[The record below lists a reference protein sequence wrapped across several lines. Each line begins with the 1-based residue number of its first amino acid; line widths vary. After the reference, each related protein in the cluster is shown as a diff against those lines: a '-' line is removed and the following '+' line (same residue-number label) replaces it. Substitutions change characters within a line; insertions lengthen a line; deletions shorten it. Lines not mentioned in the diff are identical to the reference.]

1 MSSRGIIA
9 IIASLLLM
17 VSQLTTAA
25 DWGAFALQSDHRDD
39 PVILEA
45 MDTQNFDTKI
55 LLCQGVGRR
64 ADPFAGDII
73 DSLLSR
79 HTGAERF
86 RVELLVRVL
95 MQGLFNPARG
105 ETAIRDRVAANRVVL
120 VEMTGRIDRWKDAQL
135 TAELVR
141 VLPLME
147 AREALPP
154 LMEVAS
160 RLVAELR
167 EDGGAIASQD
177 IGLALDFLSA
187 VEKMPDRDF
196 LEPCIAI
203 SQLSREKV
211 LVDRA
216 RRVVKVILAR

>member
-9 IIASLLLM
+9 GLLLM
-17 VSQLTTAA
+17 VSQLAAAA
-25 DWGAFALQSDHRDD
+25 DWGTFALKSDHNDD

-45 MDTQNFDTKI
+45 MDTQDFDTKI

-64 ADPFAGDII
+64 DDPFAGDII
-73 DSLLSR
+73 DSLLAR
-79 HTGAERF
+79 HTGAESYRA
-86 RVELLVRVL
+86 ELLVRVL
-95 MQGLFNPARG
+95 MQGLFDPARG
-105 ETAIRDRVAANRVVL
+105 EAALRARVAANRRVL
-120 VEMTGRIDRWKDAQL
+120 AEMTGRIDRWKDPQL
-135 TAELVR
+135 TAALVR

-147 AREALPP
+147 ARDALPP

-167 EDGGAIASQD
+167 EDRGIIVSQD
-177 IGLALDFLSA
+177 IALAMDFLSA
-187 VEKMPDRDF
+187 VEKVPGRDF

-203 SQLSREKV
+203 SRLSREKV

-216 RRVVKVILAR
+216 RGVVNVILAR

>member
-1 MSSRGIIA
+1 MSSRGII
-9 IIASLLLM
+9 SGLLLLA
-17 VSQLTTAA
+17 SQLAAAA
-25 DWGAFALQSDHRDD
+25 DWGTFALKSDHSED

-45 MDTQNFDTKI
+45 MDTQDFDTKI

-73 DSLLSR
+73 ASLLAR
-79 HTGAERF
+79 HTGAESY

-95 MQGLFNPARG
+95 MQGLFDPARG
-105 ETAIRDRVAANRVVL
+105 EAAIRARVDANRVVL
-120 VEMTGRIDRWKDAQL
+120 AEMTGRIDRWKDAQL
-135 TAELVR
+135 TAALIL

-147 AREALPP
+147 AREALSP

-160 RLVAELR
+160 CLVAELR
-167 EDGGAIASQD
+167 EDRGVIASQD
-177 IGLALDFLSA
+177 IARAMDFLSA
-187 VEKMPDRDF
+187 VEKMPGRDF

-203 SQLSREKV
+203 SRLSREKA

-216 RRVVKVILAR
+216 RGVVKVILAR